1 MTGPGQVGGVGDEHG
16 YDVPPGPRGNPLLMT
31 MRFMRKRGPLV
42 RDAHARY
49 GDTFSVQILP
59 GPRTIV
65 VHADPADVKEI
76 FAADPSQFHAGEGN
90 AILRPVM
97 GDHSLL
103 LTDDAEHQ
111 RGRKLLMPAFTGPAM
126 RSYRPLVEGLAKE
139 AVQGWH
145 DGQRLVTLD
154 AMNALTLE
162 VILQVVFGVTDEE
175 RLAVLRPKVTGIVD
189 IDAGI
194 LLSWIF
200 PRLRKVPPWRGFF
213 TNLREVD
220 ALLYAEIAERRAE
233 HARDGLEG
241 RDDVLSRLLR
251 AGGGDDEEPLSDQE
265 LRDQLVT
272 LLLAGHE
279 TTASALSWTLHELGK
294 DPALLE
300 RALRAADGTGGGA
313 GPGAAEVTGEA
324 FLEACLKEAMR
335 LHPIIDFVARSLQS
349 DQVVAGRRLPRGTTV
364 APSIMLSHSR
374 ESSFADAHLFR
385 PDRFLDGEV
394 SAGTWIPFGG
404 GVRRCIGAAFSLMEG
419 TVVLREVLQ
428 RFAVHT
434 EQPTGPRLRNITNV
448 PDDKAPVILRAR

>member
-1 MTGPGQVGGVGDEHG
+1 MSGS
-16 YDVPPGPRGNPLLMT
+16 YDVPPGPTGHPLLMT

-42 RDAHARY
+42 RDAHARF
-49 GDTFSVQILP
+49 GDTFSVTIMP

-90 AILRPVM
+90 AILKPVM
-97 GDHSLL
+97 GRHSLL
-103 LTDDAEHQ
+103 ITDEDEHQ

-154 AMNALTLE
+154 AMNAITLE

-175 RLAVLRPKVTGIVD
+175 RLAVLRPKVTRIVD

-200 PRLRKVPPWRGFF
+200 PRLRRVPPWKGFF

-220 ALLYAEIAERRAE
+220 DLLYAEIRERRAE
-233 HARDGLEG
+233 QARTGLEG

-251 AGGGDDEEPLSDQE
+251 AGTDPDDGADEEGLSDAE

-300 RALRAADGTGGGA
+300 RALRAADQGD
-313 GPGAAEVTGEA
+313 EA

-335 LHPIIDFVARSLQS
+335 LHPIIDFVARTLQS

-394 SAGTWIPFGG
+394 AAGTWIPFGG
-404 GVRRCIGAAFSLMEG
+404 GARRCIGAAFSLMEG

-434 EQPTGPRLRNITNV
+434 ERPTGPRLRNITNV
-448 PDDKAPVILRAR
+448 PDDKAPVVLRSR

>member
-1 MTGPGQVGGVGDEHG
+1 MGEYSIPD
-16 YDVPPGPRGNPLLMT
+16 GPRGNALRMT

-49 GDTFSVQILP
+49 GDTFSVEILP
-59 GPRTIV
+59 GPRRFVIFS
-65 VHADPADVKEI
+65 DPADVKQI
-76 FAADPSQFHAGEGN
+76 FSADPSQFHAGEGN
-90 AILRPVM
+90 AILKPVM
-97 GDHSLL
+97 GSHSLL
-103 LTDDAEHQ
+103 LTDDGEHQ

-126 RSYRPLVEGLAKE
+126 RGYRPLVEGIAKQT
-139 AVQGWH
+139 VDTWH
-145 DGQRLVTLD
+145 PGQRLVTLD

-175 RLAVLRPKVTGIVD
+175 RLAVLRPKVTRIVD
-189 IDAGI
+189 IDARI

-200 PRLRKVPPWRGFF
+200 PRLRKVPPWRSFF

-220 ALLYAEIAERRAE
+220 ELLYAEIRDRRALP
-233 HARDGLEG
+233 DLDG

-251 AGGGDDEEPLSDQE
+251 VGDETPGGGAGPRAADEHSLSDAE

-294 DPALLE
+294 SPELLA
-300 RALRAADGTGGGA
+300 RATRAADTGD
-313 GPGAAEVTGEA
+313 EE
-324 FLEACLKEAMR
+324 FLEACLKESMR
-335 LHPIIDFVARSLQS
+335 LHPIIDFVARTLQS
-349 DQVVAGRRLPRGTTV
+349 DQVVGGHLLPRGTTV

-374 ESSFADAHLFR
+374 EESFAGAHEFR

-394 SAGTWIPFGG
+394 TPGTWIPFGG

-428 RFAVHT
+428 RFEVHT
-434 EQPTGPRLRNITNV
+434 EKPTGPRLRNITNV
-448 PDDKAPVILRAR
+448 PDDKAPVVLRGR

>member
-1 MTGPGQVGGVGDEHG
+1 MTGGGAGSPRPAGAADQQS

-31 MRFMRKRGPLV
+31 MRFMRKRGPLI
-42 RDAHARY
+42 RDAHATY

-59 GPRTIV
+59 GPRTLVI
-65 VHADPADVKEI
+65 HSDPADVKEI
-76 FAADPSQFHAGEGN
+76 FAADPAQFHAGEGN
-90 AILRPVM
+90 AILKPVM
-97 GDHSLL
+97 GEHSLL

-154 AMNALTLE
+154 AMNAITLE

-175 RLAVLRPKVTGIVD
+175 RLSVLRPKVTRIVD

-200 PRLRKVPPWRGFF
+200 PRLRRIPPWRGFF

-220 ALLYAEIAERRAE
+220 DLLYAEIRERRAE
-233 HARDGLEG
+233 HVRDGLEG
-241 RDDVLSRLLR
+241 RDDVLSRLLL
-251 AGGGDDEEPLSDQE
+251 AGEGDAEALADAE

-279 TTASALSWTLHELGK
+279 TTASALSWTLHELGQ
-294 DPALLE
+294 DPVLLA
-300 RALRAADGTGGGA
+300 RATRAADEGDET
-313 GPGAAEVTGEA
+313 

-364 APSIMLSHSR
+364 TPSIMLSHSR
-374 ESSFADAHLFR
+374 ESSFADAHAFR

-394 SAGTWIPFGG
+394 MAGTWIPFGG

-428 RFAVHT
+428 RFEVHT
-434 EQPTGPRLRNITNV
+434 EKPTGPRLRNITNV
-448 PDDKAPVILRAR
+448 PDDKAPVVLRAR

>member
-1 MTGPGQVGGVGDEHG
+1 MVGRGRRTVDPTR
-16 YDVPPGPRGNPLLMT
+16 YDVPDGPRGNHLRMT
-31 MRFMRKRGPLV
+31 MRFMRDRGPLI

-49 GDTFSVQILP
+49 GDTFSIEILP
-59 GPRTIV
+59 GPRTLVI
-65 VHADPADVKEI
+65 HSDPVDVKEI
-76 FAADPSQFHAGEGN
+76 FAADPAQFHAGEGN
-90 AILRPVM
+90 AILKPVM

-103 LTDDAEHQ
+103 ITDGDEHQ

-126 RSYRPLVEGLAKE
+126 RGYRPLVEGIAKQ
-139 AVQGWH
+139 AVDSWRP
-145 DGQRLVTLD
+145 GQHLVTLD
-154 AMNALTLE
+154 AMNAMTLE
-162 VILQVVFGVTDEE
+162 IILQVVFGVTDEQ
-175 RLAVLRPKVTGIVD
+175 RLAVLRPKVTRIVD

-200 PRLRKVPPWRGFF
+200 PRLRRVPPWRGFF

-220 ALLYAEIAERRAE
+220 ALLYAEIRDRRGATDL
-233 HARDGLEG
+233 DG
-241 RDDVLSRLLR
+241 RHDVLSRRLR
-251 AGGGDDEEPLSDQE
+251 GGADDPDPPALTDAE

-279 TTASALSWTLHELGK
+279 TTASALSWTLHELGRHP
-294 DPALLE
+294 DLLA
-300 RALRAADGTGGGA
+300 RATHAADTGD
-313 GPGAAEVTGEA
+313 EE

-374 ESSFADAHLFR
+374 EASFADAHAYR
-385 PDRFLDGEV
+385 PDRFLDGQV
-394 SAGTWIPFGG
+394 AAGTWIPFGG

-428 RFAVHT
+428 RFEVHT
-434 EQPTGPRLRNITNV
+434 ESPTTPRLRNITNV
-448 PDDKAPVILRAR
+448 PRDKAPVVLRGRSSLAT

>member
-1 MTGPGQVGGVGDEHG
+1 MGEYSIPD
-16 YDVPPGPRGNPLLMT
+16 GPRGNALRMT

-49 GDTFSVQILP
+49 GDTFSVEILP
-59 GPRTIV
+59 GPRRFVIFS
-65 VHADPADVKEI
+65 DPADVKQI
-76 FAADPSQFHAGEGN
+76 FSADPSQFHAGEGN
-90 AILRPVM
+90 AILKPVM
-97 GDHSLL
+97 GSHSLL
-103 LTDDAEHQ
+103 LTDDGEHQ

-126 RSYRPLVEGLAKE
+126 RGYRPLVEGIAKQT
-139 AVQGWH
+139 VDTWH
-145 DGQRLVTLD
+145 PGQRLVTLD

-175 RLAVLRPKVTGIVD
+175 RLAVLRPKVTRIVD
-189 IDAGI
+189 IDARI

-200 PRLRKVPPWRGFF
+200 PRLRKVPPWRSFF

-220 ALLYAEIAERRAE
+220 ELLYAEIRDRRALP
-233 HARDGLEG
+233 DLDG

-251 AGGGDDEEPLSDQE
+251 VGDETPGGGAGPRAADDTGGGAGPRAADEHSLSDAE

-294 DPALLE
+294 SPELLA
-300 RALRAADGTGGGA
+300 RATRAADTGD
-313 GPGAAEVTGEA
+313 EE
-324 FLEACLKEAMR
+324 FLEACLKESMR
-335 LHPIIDFVARSLQS
+335 LHPIIDFVARTLQS
-349 DQVVAGRRLPRGTTV
+349 DQVVGGHLLPRGTTV

-374 ESSFADAHLFR
+374 EESFAGSHEFR

-394 SAGTWIPFGG
+394 TPGTWIPFGG

-428 RFAVHT
+428 RFEVHT
-434 EQPTGPRLRNITNV
+434 ERPTGPRLRNITNV
-448 PDDKAPVILRAR
+448 PDDKAPVVLRGR